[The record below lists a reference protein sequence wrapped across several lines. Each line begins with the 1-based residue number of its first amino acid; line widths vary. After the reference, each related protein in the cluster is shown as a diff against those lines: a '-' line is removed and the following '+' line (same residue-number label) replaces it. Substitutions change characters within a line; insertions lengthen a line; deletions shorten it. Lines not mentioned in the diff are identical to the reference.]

1 MLVLAD
7 GTAFGFEMEKGGTFY
22 KEMSLANP

>member
-7 GTAFGFEMEKGGTFY
+7 GTAFGFEMEKCGTFY